1 MLNDVNTQHFVDLGT
16 AVQYDILD
24 VNVRHWKGIVMLAEI
39 IKIKRIERGLTQEE
53 LARIVGISRSY
64 YSDIEN
70 NRTIPSGRFY

>member
-1 MLNDVNTQHFVDLGT
+1 
-16 AVQYDILD
+16 
-24 VNVRHWKGIVMLAEI
+24 MLAEI

-70 NRTIPSGRFY
+70 NRTIPSGKVLLILFVKLSETKLSIYVTQKNF

>member
-1 MLNDVNTQHFVDLGT
+1 MYVIG
-16 AVQYDILD
+16 
-24 VNVRHWKGIVMLAEI
+24 RGIVMLAEI

-70 NRTIPSGRFY
+70 NRTIPSGKVLLNLNKTLKFFKINDVNNGIK